1 MHGAW
6 LNYRSMT
13 ADPSLKEQKLK
24 PGTVKRIFSFA
35 KPYQVSIY
43 VYLATVVVD
52 AALIVA
58 TPLLL
63 KKLIDDGVMPKDS
76 SVVTQLAFF
85 VALIAVADAAFNM
98 LGRYFSSRIGEGL
111 IYDLRSLVFAHVQK
125 QSIAFFTRT
134 QTGALISRINSD
146 VIGAQ
151 QAFTSTLSGLVS
163 NVVSLLLVGITMLI
177 LSWQITIFSL
187 LMLPLFLI
195 PTKWVGRRLQSLTR
209 ESFTLNS
216 EMSSTMTERFNVSG
230 AMLVSLYGQPLR
242 EEAGF
247 RVRARRVADIGI
259 KTAMLN
265 RLFFIALTSVAAIA
279 TAIAY
284 GIGGHLAINGG
295 LTVGT
300 LLAITALLARL
311 YGPLTALS
319 NVRIDVMTSLVSFER
334 VFEVLDLEP
343 MVKDR
348 SGAIALKSSKGKIE
362 FKNVDFSYPNA
373 QEISLA
379 SLESVAKAETVTSG
393 IVLKGLTFTV
403 EPGTTTALVGPSG
416 AGKTTISA
424 LIPRLY
430 DVTGGSIKID
440 GNDIRDVTLESLR
453 NSIGVVMQDAHLFHE
468 TIVENLRYAKQD
480 ATQDQMQSACEA
492 AQIWDLIKSL
502 PNGFETMVGERGHR
516 LSGGEK
522 QRLAIARLLLKS
534 PSIVILDEAT
544 AHLDS
549 ENEQLVHAALSH
561 ALKGR
566 TSIVIAHRLS
576 TVREA
581 DQILVLDKGVI
592 VEQGKHD
599 ELIARGGLYSEL
611 KFCHKRSIHQRI
623 ATAARRPY
631 EDHRLTQVIAQGQQ
645 ELIAGGIHLLS
656 RCNIFQF
663 LVEIGHL
670 IY

>member
-13 ADPSLKEQKLK
+13 ADPSLKQQKLK
-24 PGTVKRIFSFA
+24 PGTIGRIFSFA

-43 VYLATVVVD
+43 IYLATVVVD

-63 KKLIDDGVMPKDS
+63 KRLIDDGVIPQNGAI
-76 SVVTQLAFF
+76 VTQLAIW
-85 VALIAVADAAFNM
+85 VGLIAIADAAFNM

-163 NVVSLLLVGITMLI
+163 NVVSLLLVGITMFF
-177 LSWQITIFSL
+177 LSWQITVFSL
-187 LMLPLFLI
+187 LMLPLFLY
-195 PTKWVGRRLQSLTR
+195 PTKWVGRRLQALTR

-216 EMSSTMTERFNVSG
+216 QMSSTMTERFNVSG
-230 AMLVSLYGQPLR
+230 AMLVALYGQQER
-242 EEAGF
+242 ERDGF
-247 RVRARRVADIGI
+247 GVRARRVADIGI
-259 KTAMLN
+259 RMAMLN

-279 TAIAY
+279 TAFAY
-284 GIGGHLAINGG
+284 GIGGHLAISGE

-311 YGPLTALS
+311 YGPLTAIS

-343 MVKDR
+343 MVKNKA
-348 SGAIALKSSKGKIE
+348 GARTLTSTKGKVE
-362 FKNVDFSYPNA
+362 FKDVDFSYPNA
-373 QEISLA
+373 DEISLA
-379 SLESVAKAETVTSG
+379 SLESVAKVETIASG
-393 IVLKGLTFTV
+393 QVLHNLSFVV

-430 DVTGGSIKID
+430 DVTGGSISVN
-440 GNDIRDVTLESLR
+440 GTDIREITLDSLR
-453 NSIGVVMQDAHLFHE
+453 QSIGVVVQDAHLFHE
-468 TIVENLRYAKQD
+468 TIAENLRYAKED
-480 ATQDQMQSACEA
+480 ATQEEMENACKA
-492 AQIWDLIKSL
+492 AQIWDLVSSL
-502 PNGFETMVGERGHR
+502 PNGLDTMVGERGHR

-549 ENEQLVHAALSH
+549 ENEQLVHEALSN

-566 TSIVIAHRLS
+566 TNIVIAHRLS

-581 DQILVLDKGVI
+581 DQILVLEKGVI
-592 VEQGKHD
+592 VERGTH
-599 ELIARGGLYSEL
+599 ETLIAKGGLYSEL
-611 KFCHKRSIHQRI
+611 YNRQDLTG
-623 ATAARRPY
+623 ATY
-631 EDHRLTQVIAQGQQ
+631 
-645 ELIAGGIHLLS
+645 
-656 RCNIFQF
+656 
-663 LVEIGHL
+663 
-670 IY
+670 